1 MGSDIAH
8 WNPSNLSSKE
18 KLVATTVM
26 KESSSV
32 IRLIFVRSFTFFLAA
47 NDRSVSAQ
55 VRLV

>member
-47 NDRSVSAQ
+47 NDRSVNS
-55 VRLV
+55 